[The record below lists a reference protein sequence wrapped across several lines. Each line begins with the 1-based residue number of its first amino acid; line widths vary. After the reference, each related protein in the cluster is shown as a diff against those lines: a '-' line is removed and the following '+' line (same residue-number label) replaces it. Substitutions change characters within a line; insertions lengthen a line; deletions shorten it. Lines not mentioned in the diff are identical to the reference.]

1 LTLAWVI
8 ITYRCF
14 WKRRNC
20 VQQYCFLANTSL
32 QKFTNGFENEP
43 RHIPKDYVSL
53 LGDIT
58 NIQVYSDDILI
69 TSNGTFEEHATIMEQ
84 VLDILQK
91 ANFRANV
98 RKMLFW

>member
-1 LTLAWVI
+1 MGL
-8 ITYRCF
+8 
-14 WKRRNC
+14 K
-20 VQQYCFLANTSL
+20 TSRDIS
-32 QKFTNGFENEP
+32 QRIMYE
-43 RHIPKDYVSL
+43 L